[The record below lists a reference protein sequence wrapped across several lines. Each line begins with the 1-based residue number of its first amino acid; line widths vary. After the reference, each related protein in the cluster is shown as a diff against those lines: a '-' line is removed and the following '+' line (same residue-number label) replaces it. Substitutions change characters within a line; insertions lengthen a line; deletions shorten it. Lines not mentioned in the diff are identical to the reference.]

1 MRWGA
6 IVGISLVAFLMTWY
20 EWPVL
25 RASHWKTKAAYTTIL
40 FASWF
45 IAILLVHN
53 PALPGATQV
62 LLRIYKPFSSLLK
75 FDAYSGEQE

>member
-6 IVGISLVAFLMTWY
+6 IAGISLVAFLMTGY
-20 EWPVL
+20 EWQML
-25 RASHWKTKAAYTTIL
+25 RASHWKTRAAYAAIL

-53 PALPGATQV
+53 PAMPGTTQV
-62 LLRIYKPFSSLLK
+62 LLKIFKPLSSLLK
-75 FDAYSGEQE
+75 LNS